1 MSWGYGAGTV
11 CVSECV
17 FIMEMWYSQ
26 IVHIYRCISENL
38 KVQEQS
44 ALTTLSAVASCAR
57 VRSDLMS
64 YLRLASGLSP
74 TRKEIIQQNVHID
87 IKKLTVTSPF
97 SKNRTE
103 KRGNEILKSFTNTLW
118 FCIKSLKCSVFLIP
132 VSWCTLPYRIACRSN
147 YGRVFLQITN
157 VCATTDTNI
166 LRPFTITDIQHRMF
180 SLQSCF
186 AFSNVNISC
195 LKVRQN
201 FSAALLNRHG
211 PFSRNNLQNPVWCS
225 WTATKDCSL
234 SLVEYFTQW
243 NNPIT

>member
-1 MSWGYGAGTV
+1 MSRVYGAGTE
-11 CVSECV
+11 CVSVCLSWRCGTV
-17 FIMEMWYSQ
+17 RLFISIDIFKKTY
-26 IVHIYRCISENL
+26 
-38 KVQEQS
+38 KVWEQS
-44 ALTTLSAVASCAR
+44 ALTTLSAVATCAK
-57 VRSDLMS
+57 VRCDLRS
-64 YLRLASGLSP
+64 YLCLASSLSP
-74 TRKEIIQQNVHID
+74 IWKETFQQNVYID
-87 IKKLTVTSPF
+87 IKKLTPF

-103 KRGNEILKSFTNTLW
+103 KRGNEILKSFKNTLW
-118 FCIKSLKCSVFLIP
+118 FCIKPVKCSVFPIP
-132 VSWCTLPYRIACRSN
+132 VSWWALPYCIACRRN

-166 LRPFTITDIQHRMF
+166 LRPFTITDIQHRTF

-186 AFSNVNISC
+186 AFPNVNISC
-195 LKVRQN
+195 LKVWQN
-201 FSAALLNRHG
+201 FSTALLNRHG